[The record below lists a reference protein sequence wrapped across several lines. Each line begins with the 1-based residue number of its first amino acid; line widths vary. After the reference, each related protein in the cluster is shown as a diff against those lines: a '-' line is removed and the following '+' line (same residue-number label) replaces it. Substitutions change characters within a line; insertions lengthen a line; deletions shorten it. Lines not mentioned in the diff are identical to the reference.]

1 MPIYM
6 LKDEVLD
13 FPPVNKAT
21 KDGLLAIGGDL
32 SPERLLIAYQSGIF
46 PWYNEGEP
54 ILWWALDPRMVMN
67 PSDLKVTKSLWK
79 TLESNKFSCSFDTDF
94 ESVIRAC
101 ATVPRTDEQAEEEP
115 EDADEPSTWISE
127 DMIAAYCELHKLGYA
142 HSVEVYL
149 DNELVGGVYGV
160 SLGKVFFAESMFHT
174 KPEASKVAFYNLCEF
189 LTRNNI
195 ELIDAQQ
202 ETSHMKRLGASP
214 IPRKEFM
221 KQLKV
226 LVNEP
231 SLVGDWGD
239 GSAELETFELTS
251 I

>member
-13 FPPVNKAT
+13 FPPVSQAS

-54 ILWWALDPRMVMN
+54 ILWWSLDPRMVIKPTDM
-67 PSDLKVTKSLWK
+67 KITKSLWK
-79 TLESNKFSCSFDTDF
+79 TIESNRFSCSFDADF
-94 ESVIRAC
+94 EGVIRAC

-127 DMIAAYCELHKLGYA
+127 DMIAAYCELHALGFA
-142 HSVEVYL
+142 HSVETYL
-149 DNELVGGVYGV
+149 DNELVGGLYGV
-160 SLGKVFFAESMFHT
+160 SIGKVFCAESMFHT
-174 KPEASKVAFYNLCEF
+174 KADASKVAFYNLCQF
-189 LTRNNI
+189 LIRNNI

-202 ETSHMKRLGASP
+202 ETSHMKRLGAAP

-221 KQLKV
+221 KMLKG
-226 LVNEP
+226 LTKEH
-231 SLVGDWGD
+231 SLVGNWGD
-239 GSAELETFELTS
+239 GTAELLKLEV
-251 I
+251 